1 MSLTALCEAGY
12 DGRQIEQAMAWLLAK
27 QVTVPG
33 DWSDR
38 SPELVPGGWAFQ
50 YENARYPDV
59 DDTAKVL
66 MSLFRAGALE
76 RPEYREQIER
86 AVNWVLGMQSSDG
99 GWGAFDINNNRYY
112 LNDIPFADHGALL
125 DPGTADL
132 TGRCIEL
139 LGMLGHGPDYPPV
152 ARAIAFIKKEQ
163 EPFGG
168 WFGRWGVNYIYGTWS
183 VLSGLHQAGE
193 EMGSPYVRK
202 AVQWLISCQNSD
214 GGWGETCASYDDP
227 SLAGSGV
234 STPSQTA
241 WALLALMAAGEAG
254 HAAAAAGVGYL
265 TERYDNGWEEPQ
277 FTGTG
282 FPRVF
287 YLRSTATACSFRSGR
302 WPSTAATQAAP
313 RPCKRG

>member
-168 WFGRWGVNYIYGTWS
+168 WFR
-183 VLSGLHQAGE
+183 
-193 EMGSPYVRK
+193 
-202 AVQWLISCQNSD
+202 
-214 GGWGETCASYDDP
+214 
-227 SLAGSGV
+227 
-234 STPSQTA
+234 
-241 WALLALMAAGEAG
+241 AAGES
-254 HAAAAAGVGYL
+254 
-265 TERYDNGWEEPQ
+265 TT
-277 FTGTG
+277 FTA
-282 FPRVF
+282 P
-287 YLRSTATACSFRSGR
+287 GR
-302 WPSTAATQAAP
+302 CCPGCTRLVKRWAAP
-313 RPCKRG
+313 TCGKRCSGSYHARTVTAVGGRPAQAMTILLWREAASAPPPRPPGRCWR